1 MSSKEEGC
9 SYASFDATADDGS
22 CTFDLEDPCPTDLNS
37 DGQVGIED
45 LLEVLGNFGSY
56 CE

>member
-1 MSSKEEGC
+1 MYEAATNYDS
-9 SYASFDATADDGS
+9 AATADDGS